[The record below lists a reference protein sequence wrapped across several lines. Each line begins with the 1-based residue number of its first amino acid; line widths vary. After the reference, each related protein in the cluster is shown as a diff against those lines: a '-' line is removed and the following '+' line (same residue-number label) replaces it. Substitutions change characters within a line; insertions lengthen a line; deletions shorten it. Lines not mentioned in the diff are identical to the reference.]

1 MRVTRYRGKH
11 LRARPR
17 TGGAAAVGAAASV
30 CITGSASAHS
40 PTYLVR
46 PGDTLSSIASRYG
59 TTVGRLAAANDLANP
74 NFIVSGTRLAVSG
87 TRSALARRTHLV
99 RAGET
104 LSEIA
109 VRFGTSVAALARA
122 NNIADP
128 NMVIAGT
135 RLSVPSTGAV
145 AARSASASRSVGPI
159 ESLLEGSAA
168 THGIDAALVKAI
180 AWQESGWQQHA
191 VSSAGAIGVMQVMP
205 GTADLVNS
213 WTGSDLDVRHAGH
226 NIELGVRYLRHL
238 LDIMPTEAKAVAGYY
253 TGPGAVGRRLSRI
266 QRPYVRNVMA
276 LKNRY

>member
-11 LRARPR
+11 LKARPR

-30 CITGSASAHS
+30 CIAGSASAHS
-40 PTYLVR
+40 PTHLVR

-59 TTVGRLAAANDLANP
+59 TTVARLAAANHLADP

-87 TRSALARRTHLV
+87 TRSALVRRTHLV
-99 RAGET
+99 RSGET
-104 LSEIA
+104 LSWIA
-109 VRFGTSVAALARA
+109 SRFGTSVTALARA
-122 NNIADP
+122 NSIANP

-135 RLSVPSTGAV
+135 RLNVPSKGAV
-145 AARSASASRSVGPI
+145 ATRSASAARSVGPI
-159 ESLLEGSAA
+159 ESLLERSAA

-213 WTGSDLDVRHAGH
+213 WTGAHLNVRQADD

-238 LDIMPTEAKAVAGYY
+238 LDIMPTEAKAIAGYY
-253 TGPGAVGRRLSRI
+253 TGPGAVGRRLSRV
-266 QRPYVRNVMA
+266 QRPYVRNVRA
-276 LKNRY
+276 LKNRF